1 MEKDCYQDIVAEI
14 SKKLA
19 QKITAEE
26 KDLALR
32 ATLIDKDIAELVQD
46 IGLKTTKRVLEN
58 TRDEIIV
65 KKNKKD

>member
-26 KDLALR
+26 KNLAPR

-46 IGLKTTKRVLEN
+46 IVLQTTKRVLEN

-65 KKNKKD
+65 KKNKRD